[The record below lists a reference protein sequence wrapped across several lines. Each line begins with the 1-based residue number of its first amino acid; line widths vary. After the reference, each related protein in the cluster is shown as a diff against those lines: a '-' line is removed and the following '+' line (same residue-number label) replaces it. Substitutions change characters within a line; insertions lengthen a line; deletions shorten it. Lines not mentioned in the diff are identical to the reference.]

1 LAGFLVEGG
10 TADWSTLYLRDL
22 SHVNPG
28 VAAAGYGGVMLAAM
42 LTRFR
47 ADRLTARTSTVIV
60 VRLGALLGAGGL
72 ALAVAFPALAGAATG
87 FALGLAATSRRLLW
101 IAEDMALVESGAIYG
116 PGLDQFNRAP
126 ERLLTV
132 ATAHRRDLLWAM
144 EEALK
149 CEGLAAVVGEVR
161 EISFTQSRRLQLAV
175 EQSKVTGFLLSNNPA
190 GLKTTACV
198 ARWRITPLPSETE
211 ETMPGIGFTRWNVEL
226 LKVRNGSPGNWK
238 MEWSGGKFTQ
248 VQKNIAKKILASHEL
263 HELKAG

>member
-1 LAGFLVEGG
+1 VE
-10 TADWSTLYLRDL
+10 S
-22 SHVNPG
+22 VFPNG
-28 VAAAGYGGVMLAAM
+28 VFPVGAVHEFVSAAPEHA
-42 LTRFR
+42 
-47 ADRLTARTSTVIV
+47 
-60 VRLGALLGAGGL
+60 
-72 ALAVAFPALAGAATG
+72 AATG
-87 FALGLAATSRRLLW
+87 GFMAGVLGSLMRGGGACLW
-101 IAEDMALVESGAIYG
+101 ISVSRMLFPPALKFFGVEPDRII
-116 PGLDQFNRAP
+116 FI
-126 ERLLTV
+126 
-132 ATAHRRDLLWAM
+132 DLKKEKDVLWAM